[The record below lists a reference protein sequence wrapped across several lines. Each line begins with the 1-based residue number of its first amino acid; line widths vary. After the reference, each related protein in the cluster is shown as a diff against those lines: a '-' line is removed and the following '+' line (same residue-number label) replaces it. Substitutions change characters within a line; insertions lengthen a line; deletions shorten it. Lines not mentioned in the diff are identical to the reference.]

1 MNSLDCPLMVQI
13 NSSDW
18 LTVNASS
25 NYIFYDLK
33 SGQDYDLTV
42 QAKDCFNQS
51 TIDFGDEKTFSFTAL
66 DEHVSEIYI

>member
-1 MNSLDCPLMVQI
+1 MVQM

-51 TIDFGDEKTFSFTAL
+51 TIDFEDEKTFSFTAL

>member
-1 MNSLDCPLMVQI
+1 MNSLDCPLMVQM

-18 LTVNASS
+18 LRVNASS

-42 QAKDCFNQS
+42 QAKNCFE
-51 TIDFGDEKTFSFTAL
+51 DEKTFSFTAL
-66 DEHVSEIYI
+66 DEHVSEINI

>member
-1 MNSLDCPLMVQI
+1 MVQM

-18 LTVNASS
+18 LRVNASS

-51 TIDFGDEKTFSFTAL
+51 TIDFEDAKTFSFTAL

>member
-1 MNSLDCPLMVQI
+1 MVQM
-13 NSSDW
+13 NRSDW

-25 NYIFYDLK
+25 NHIFYDLK

-51 TIDFGDEKTFSFTAL
+51 NFEDFGDEKTFSFTAL
-66 DEHVSEIYI
+66 NEHVSEIYI